1 MRKLF
6 YVEPSN
12 QRSHF
17 IELLPSH
24 RRRRLFLNLIDGRA
38 RIINLKFV
46 LLRKTLLLKVDRKLY
61 TENELTL
68 DILSLKTALK

>member
-17 IELLPSH
+17 IELLPSQ
-24 RRRRLFLNLIDGRA
+24 RRLFLNLIDGRA